1 MLGFSWFFLVFC
13 RPGVLTGRGFGGSI
27 TKTNHQGRSP
37 RSITKADHQGRS
49 PRPITKA
56 NYQGRARRPRSQGG
70 GSQEDPAWLP
80 AAQRG
85 RRGSGKRCRESRKP
99 LEYRR
104 TYHFFCLATV
114 AVAGG
119 CGVLSPKREPHSAT
133 PVTPDKH
140 RRRGGEAFHCISVR
154 QAA

>member
-1 MLGFSWFFLVFC
+1 MLGFPWFFLVFC

-37 RSITKADHQGRS
+37 R
-49 PRPITKA
+49 PITKA
-56 NYQGRARRPRSQGG
+56 GRDARDPRG

-85 RRGSGKRCRESRKP
+85 RRGSCRRCRKPRKP
-99 LEYRR
+99 MEYRR

-119 CGVLSPKREPHSAT
+119 CGVLSLWRESHSAT

-140 RRRGGEAFHCISVR
+140 RRRGCEPSHGISVR
-154 QAA
+154 RAA